1 MNTRLITLIPA
12 LAGLALAFPLATATP
27 AAAQGSACVNLLV
40 GAGYAAKIRVV
51 WNGGSTDWSGSFP
64 IGKSKCIGLSG
75 VPTGATFSTELK
87 AILGKTITCTPSD
100 VVYNPSVPE
109 NVVYNA
115 WGTTLS
121 PKCEEP
127 N

>member
-1 MNTRLITLIPA
+1 MKLRLLTTASI
-12 LAGLALAFPLATATP
+12 LAGMACALSLSATP
-27 AAAQGSACVNLLV
+27 AAAQNASCVNLLV
-40 GAGYAAKIRVV
+40 GAGYAAKMRVV

-64 IGKSKCIGLSG
+64 IGKAMCASLTG
-75 VPTGATFSTELK
+75 VPSGATFSTEVH
-87 AILGKTITCTPSD
+87 AILGKTVTCSPD
-100 VVYNPSVPE
+100 NVVYNPSVPS

-121 PKCEEP
+121 PKCQEP